1 VKAELYRE
9 SCEDTVKYGW
19 KKPDAWEVWRVL
31 QNLRVS
37 KPWDIIIVDSRRLLH
52 ADILFWAAAEKSSKW
67 SATATSSALVPAAS
81 QMSSRDLVQG
91 WTLNLFPSDTRS
103 SAAVPYIAST

>member
-9 SCEDTVKYGW
+9 SCEDAVKYGW
-19 KKPDAWEVWRVL
+19 KKPDAREVWRL

-37 KPWDIIIVDSRRLLH
+37 KPWDVVIVDSRLLLH
-52 ADILFWAAAEKSSKW
+52 ADFLIWAAAEKSSKW
-67 SATATSSALVPAAS
+67 SATGASTDLVAAAS

-91 WTLNLFPSDTRS
+91 WTLNLFPSDARS